1 MAFHKNLV
9 EKDLHAPSRFKV
21 KNENLMDA
29 IPAFT
34 AVAIEEFDGGLLTV
48 IPIQASDH
56 TGLYGITE
64 TIIPASGEGFITT
77 FGILR
82 DVTGLP
88 VPVPAMPG
96 PPIVPAIPGIT
107 QFDPIDINPNG
118 GTNAGALIVRTVDP
132 MDSTI
137 ITSAQVAIAL
147 TRPTSAGIATIF
159 VTGGVPSSGPGGIS
173 GGGSAPS
180 SIEEFKGFFDP
191 NNMADDLPTDILPNT
206 DNVRA
211 GDYFIV
217 NVDADG
223 TNPND
228 IFKTLIVGDLVFADK
243 DDNPADPFDADD
255 FTINRTI
262 TAEEREIL
270 QDLKPADD
278 GATGDILIVRPDPD
292 NLLTENDYE
301 LRKPYT
307 TDIDEPIDY
316 PVSSPPA
323 TYPVNSVVRLPDG
336 NIYRAIFDPT
346 LINPITTR
354 PSANLTDF
362 LVTTDWAVVSSD
374 SATKNLYVSH
384 DERIQK
390 LDPIPDDIRPAVVN
404 TGAVLISDGV
414 SDDLEFRI
422 PTTVDVPDNGIAN
435 IPADERRYVSQ
446 TERTN
451 KIDPLP
457 DDIKPVAGTTDGFVI
472 ISDPSNST
480 DLQFRMA
487 DAAEVTVSDSV
498 HFPSDNTVEEALVDL
513 TARIRSISP
522 NDFQGDWDATGEP
535 AASEYRAGYFWRIEV
550 NTPTDIIVGSPGVT
564 VTVNTNDLIYY
575 DGADAPSVANLED
588 FFVLEASAVPT
599 DVIDGINFVST
610 TPGTQT
616 QVGISFDTVRGVTT
630 PLPLIQEDAIGTIS
644 IAVPPSDPN
653 IVEISTSG
661 DQIPVG
667 TQITSPG
674 VGGNPDIII
683 EATQEI
689 DIGFTNINNK
699 IDALVADDIAP
710 FPDVSNNR
718 ALGNILIDDGGT
730 ELAFRHPTTEDIEVG
745 GFTTGDL
752 DGLEDPI
759 PTEANGL
766 INSIL
771 QGRVEFRGE
780 YDPVADDFPSEVTD
794 VNSDYII
801 RGWFW
806 IVTGT
811 ESLGVSPTLDLVEGQ
826 LLFADPSTTEAR
838 KTGSLLDPISATDFF
853 AAGGTSTGGGGG
865 TGDSPFEGRFVSPDG
880 PPDFDT
886 ADIGDYWI
894 VTDNDAGSNFPAI
907 PEDLSI
913 GDLVIKLAI
922 NDPPQAGDY
931 AVFYAA
937 NNVTTTFLGLTDVD
951 TTDYPMDAFNAT
963 DNVATLN
970 DIVIP
975 VVNNDTDG
983 LKLSSL
989 LTFSGGGDIDESYG
1003 NPSLE
1008 RTATGH
1014 GVPGTPSTGPNA
1026 DALRWY
1032 DSVSEVRTELSS
1044 TPYTINNNIS
1054 GLTHI
1059 NGLTVAGG
1067 GISFDVS
1074 TTNHI
1079 NIPIDL
1085 DVVSFRI
1092 LTTGNVTIDGA
1103 TEKVYDS
1110 NNPTEWQQ
1118 LSINTGNDNRRI
1130 RITVTGVITRTD
1142 LDISG
1147 AVPTFTID
1155 QLVVTETPDRP
1166 AGTTT
1171 PASVAD
1177 YNPDNT
1183 NTYTFPYPIFNS
1195 LTATIHDNSG
1205 ASISTFS
1212 IRSFLDSYNDV
1223 RLSLNGY
1230 NTPIVFSPLV
1240 ATNAGTN
1247 PTLPAIENLSS
1258 TVYLTS
1264 SGNQQV
1270 TLDADGEINV
1280 GTSAYPSFEATGTWT
1295 YETPTGD
1302 QFSDAIVRS
1311 VTAPTL
1317 TFGYNVFQGTIPSA
1331 PFDPSTITGS
1341 QIVNNS
1347 LSGANFES
1355 ANIITSLPDLTE
1367 SITYRDAA
1375 DLGITTAVR
1384 RIIIVR
1390 SSYINVGTSS
1400 LTFQLNNNPV
1410 EVFDEVNRF
1419 LSTVEI
1425 EGGDGQNEEFRIY
1438 IISDGRAALTTG
1450 VFTPTV

>member
-1 MAFHKNLV
+1 MAASIPATPGNPGTEVNTIDVVNHVNDKINDLNTEDIPDTGGPNSNENSRYVTTPERTDIIDQLQSLTDQTTGAVPVRRMTTPTKGISFERLDVTDIDLAVPIDLTSVNDAGRIVPVGGTLGEVILETKDYIDDLFTDDIPDFNPDTNVNSTDRRYVTTV
-9 EKDLHAPSRFKV
+9 EKETVVERLPDLTPSGDPNR
-21 KNENLMDA
+21 
-29 IPAFT
+29 
-34 AVAIEEFDGGLLTV
+34 V
-48 IPIQASDH
+48 IVQK
-56 TGLYGITE
+56 
-64 TIIPASGEGFITT
+64 
-77 FGILR
+77 
-82 DVTGLP
+82 DVTG
-88 VPVPAMPG
+88 A
-96 PPIVPAIPGIT
+96 A
-107 QFDPIDINPNG
+107 D
-118 GTNAGALIVRTVDP
+118 
-132 MDSTI
+132 
-137 ITSAQVAIAL
+137 L
-147 TRPTSAGIATIF
+147 TL
-159 VTGGVPSSGPGGIS
+159 
-173 GGGSAPS
+173 
-180 SIEEFKGFFDP
+180 EQ
-191 NNMADDLPTDILPNT
+191 L
-206 DNVRA
+206 
-211 GDYFIV
+211 
-217 NVDADG
+217 
-223 TNPND
+223 
-228 IFKTLIVGDLVFADK
+228 
-243 DDNPADPFDADD
+243 DADD
-255 FTINRTI
+255 ISI
-262 TAEEREIL
+262 
-270 QDLKPADD
+270 
-278 GATGDILIVRPDPD
+278 D
-292 NLLTENDYE
+292 N
-301 LRKPYT
+301 
-307 TDIDEPIDY
+307 IDE
-316 PVSSPPA
+316 
-323 TYPVNSVVRLPDG
+323 
-336 NIYRAIFDPT
+336 
-346 LINPITTR
+346 
-354 PSANLTDF
+354 
-362 LVTTDWAVVSSD
+362 
-374 SATKNLYVSH
+374 
-384 DERIQK
+384 Q
-390 LDPIPDDIRPAVVN
+390 
-404 TGAVLISDGV
+404 
-414 SDDLEFRI
+414 
-422 PTTVDVPDNGIAN
+422 
-435 IPADERRYVSQ
+435 
-446 TERTN
+446 
-451 KIDPLP
+451 
-457 DDIKPVAGTTDGFVI
+457 
-472 ISDPSNST
+472 
-480 DLQFRMA
+480 
-487 DAAEVTVSDSV
+487 
-498 HFPSDNTVEEALVDL
+498 
-513 TARIRSISP
+513 
-522 NDFQGDWDATGEP
+522 
-535 AASEYRAGYFWRIEV
+535 
-550 NTPTDIIVGSPGVT
+550 
-564 VTVNTNDLIYY
+564 
-575 DGADAPSVANLED
+575 NLED
-588 FFVLEASAVPT
+588 RAVARVNTT
-599 DVIDGINFVST
+599 DVID
-610 TPGTQT
+610 
-616 QVGISFDTVRGVTT
+616 
-630 PLPLIQEDAIGTIS
+630 
-644 IAVPPSDPN
+644 
-653 IVEISTSG
+653 
-661 DQIPVG
+661 
-667 TQITSPG
+667 
-674 VGGNPDIII
+674 DIL
-683 EATQEI
+683 
-689 DIGFTNINNK
+689 K
-699 IDALVADDIAP
+699 
-710 FPDVSNNR
+710 
-718 ALGNILIDDGGT
+718 
-730 ELAFRHPTTEDIEVG
+730 
-745 GFTTGDL
+745 
-752 DGLEDPI
+752 
-759 PTEANGL
+759 
-766 INSIL
+766 
-771 QGRVEFRGE
+771 GRVEFRGE
-780 YDPVADDFPSEVTD
+780 YDPVADDFPSEVMD

-853 AAGGTSTGGGGG
+853 AAGGTSTGGGG

-1280 GTSAYPSFEATGTWT
+1280 GTPTYPSFEATGTWT

-1341 QIVNNS
+1341 QIINNS

-1375 DLGITTAVR
+1375 DLSITTAVR
-1384 RIIIVR
+1384 RIIIIR
-1390 SSYINVGTSS
+1390 SSDINVGTSS

-1419 LSTVEI
+1419 LTTVEI